1 VIYLTIDDSEDEI
14 AMSIR
19 MNGPLSV
26 IFGLILLIF
35 PWFGLWTLTAI
46 LGFILILIGVG
57 LLVLGAFTYH
67 ASKIAGAALLIL
79 GILGLITGAGM
90 FGNVGA
96 LAALA
101 GVALYLS
108 GFILIIAGLV
118 HVFKPRTRF
127 SREIGI
133 VGILVGIIY
142 LILGSYAA
150 DPRGLSVLMGIW
162 LILAGITSLI

>member
-1 VIYLTIDDSEDEI
+1 
-14 AMSIR
+14 MSIR
-19 MNGPLSV
+19 MNGVLSI
-26 IFGLILLIF
+26 IFGLILLVF
-35 PWFGLWTLTAI
+35 PWFGLWTLAAI

-67 ASKIAGAALLIL
+67 ASKAAGAAFLIL

-96 LAALA
+96 VAALA

-118 HVFKPRTRF
+118 HIFKPRTRF
-127 SREIGI
+127 SRE
-133 VGILVGIIY
+133 VGIIGVMLGVIY
-142 LILGSYAA
+142 IILGSYAA
-150 DPRGLSVLMGIW
+150 DPRGLSILMGIW
-162 LILAGITSLI
+162 LILAGITSLMQI

>member
-1 VIYLTIDDSEDEI
+1 
-14 AMSIR
+14 MSIR
-19 MNGPLSV
+19 TNGLLSL
-26 IFGLILLIF
+26 IFGLILLVF

-46 LGFILILIGVG
+46 FGFILIIIGVG

-79 GILGLITGAGM
+79 GIFGLITGAGM

-96 LAALA
+96 LAGLA
-101 GVALYLS
+101 SVALYLS

-118 HVFKPRTRF
+118 HVFKPMTRF
-127 SREIGI
+127 SREVGI
-133 VGILVGIIY
+133 VGILLGIIY
-142 LILGSYAA
+142 LLLGSYAG

-162 LILAGITSLI
+162 LILAGITSLV